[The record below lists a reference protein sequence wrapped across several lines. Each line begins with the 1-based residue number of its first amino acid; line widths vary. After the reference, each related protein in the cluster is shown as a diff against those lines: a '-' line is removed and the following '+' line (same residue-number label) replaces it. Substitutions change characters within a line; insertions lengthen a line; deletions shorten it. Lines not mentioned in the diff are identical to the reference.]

1 MRTLIALTMALLLGS
16 ASAWAQT
23 DNKKK
28 TDKPRA
34 GSGVGK
40 QDGPGGQSG
49 STANP
54 PTNKKTDRSSTDTG
68 GEDNEQLLGDENSKA
83 KKAVDGDASN
93 RSGKASGNPN
103 NRSSGSE
110 MNQGTGTS
118 QPSSSSSSG
127 SSTTTSDG
135 TRQNSPGGT
144 GNASPASADTTTQGV
159 PNTGPMTGQEGGGS
173 AGGSSG
179 SSPETE
185 SGSTTGTET
194 REGENE
200 EASNVSAIPSSDSS
214 PAGSPASL
222 SGNNGAEPD
231 GTNNKQRASYNM
243 AGSPVQNM
251 KLDKQDVSTNEEIKR
266 TQRED
271 RQNTPPVNSHMLEQ
285 QKKDPKN
292 TTDPA
297 GSLNKDLT
305 DDGNGGREASL
316 NTQEDPSAAQSA
328 TQENTKEKPTKKES
342 RKSKRKS
349 RKSDK
354 DNS

>member
-1 MRTLIALTMALLLGS
+1 MRTLFALTIALLLGS

-40 QDGPGGQSG
+40 QDGSGGQSG

-83 KKAVDGDASN
+83 KKAVDGDARS

-118 QPSSSSSSG
+118 QPSSSSSG